1 MKSNYMSYSRPSII
15 NILISPFS
23 KGHERSV
30 KAKKNI
36 LYSFVIKG
44 FSIAISLV
52 LVPLTIHY
60 VNPTR
65 YGIWLTLSSII
76 GWFGFF
82 DIGFGNGLRNKFAE
96 AIAKGEHELARIY
109 VSTTYGIL
117 SIIIGTVLIIFL
129 CINPFLNWSRI
140 LNTPTD
146 MAGELSV
153 LALIVF
159 VFFCIQFILQL
170 ITTIITANQEPAK
183 ASLFNLLGS
192 FFSLAI
198 IFILTKTTNGN
209 LIYLGIAL
217 GLTPVLVLAT
227 SSLWYY
233 KHEYKKYAPS
243 IKYVKFGFARD
254 LMTLGL
260 KFFVIQMA
268 SIVIY
273 QTSNI
278 IIAQLFGPTQ
288 VTPFN
293 IAYKYFGIIFMGFTI
308 VMVPFWSA
316 FTEAWIKKDVPWIK
330 NTMKRLIQLWG
341 LISIVALIMLVFS
354 NFVYKLWVGKEIEVP
369 LSISIVMAAFV
380 IINSWCGIFS
390 HFLNGVGKIKLQ
402 LYSGTFGALINIPL
416 AIFLGKHLGIYGVIL
431 STTIVAVVSAIWSP
445 IQYMKL
451 INNKARG
458 IWNK

>member
-1 MKSNYMSYSRPSII
+1 MNLSRLPFISYFIGMFSR
-15 NILISPFS
+15 
-23 KGHERSV
+23 GHERSI

-36 LYSFVIKG
+36 FFSTIIKG
-44 FSIAISLV
+44 ISIAISLI
-52 LVPLTIHY
+52 LVPLTISY

-82 DIGFGNGLRNKFAE
+82 DIGFGNGMRNKFAE
-96 AIAKGEHELARIY
+96 AVANDNHELARIY

-117 SIIIGTVLIIFL
+117 SIIIGIVLIIFF
-129 CINPFLNWSRI
+129 CINPCLNWAKI
-140 LNTPTD
+140 LNTPAD
-146 MAGELSV
+146 MAGELSI

-159 VFFCIQFILQL
+159 SFFCIQFILQL
-170 ITTIITANQEPAK
+170 ITTILTANQEPAK
-183 ASLFNLLGS
+183 ASFFNLLGS
-192 FFSLAI
+192 VFSLLI
-198 IFILTKTTNGN
+198 IFVLTKTTKGN

-217 GLTPVLVLAT
+217 GLSPVLVLTA
-227 SSLWYY
+227 SSLWYF

-243 IKYVKFGFARD
+243 IKYVKFTYARD

-260 KFFVIQMA
+260 KFFIIQIA

-293 IAYKYFGIIFMGFTI
+293 IAFKYFSVVSMGFGI
-308 VMVPFWSA
+308 VMIPFWSA
-316 FTEAWIKKDVPWIK
+316 FTEAWTKKDTIWIK
-330 NTMKRLIQLWG
+330 NTIRKLTQLWV
-341 LISIVALIMLVFS
+341 LISTITLIMLLFS
-354 NFVYKLWVGKEIEVP
+354 NFVYKLWVGKEIIVP
-369 LSISIVMAAFV
+369 LGISIVMAFYV
-380 IINSWCGIFS
+380 ILNTWCGIFS

-402 LYSGTFGALINIPL
+402 LYSGAFGAIVNIPL
-416 AIFLGKHLGIYGVIL
+416 SIFLGKKIGIHGVIL
-431 STTIVAVVSAIWSP
+431 STTFLAAISAIWSP
-445 IQYMKL
+445 IQYLKL
-451 INNKARG
+451 INNKATG